1 MPIGIINKQDY
12 EREINK
18 PVDSDTGARSD
29 VPQVITDPAKGRG
42 NNKEVPEPIR
52 ALIAQEVLLGAP
64 SKLIAQ
70 EFKVSPSSISAYK
83 NGSTSTASYNQ
94 PANSLKKKNVIFKD
108 RIVKRASRHA
118 IDALDSI
125 SPSDF
130 ASASL
135 RDKAAVAKEMA
146 SIVRDMSSSE
156 DSDNKGVAVQFIIHA
171 PQMRKE
177 TDYIDGIVSQ
187 D

>member
-1 MPIGIINKQDY
+1 MPIGIINKDDY
-12 EREINK
+12 LKEIGNK
-18 PVDSDTGARSD
+18 SPDTSENTPARSII
-29 VPQVITDPAKGRG
+29 VNDPAKGRG
-42 NNKEVPEPIR
+42 PAKEVPEPIR

-83 NGSTSTASYNQ
+83 NGATSTASYNN

-146 SIVRDMSSSE
+146 SIVRDMSASE
-156 DSDNKGVAVQFIIHA
+156 ESHSGPAVQFIIHA